1 MLNELAT
8 EFKSE
13 LNCIRDNM
21 EKYITFLYQLKK
33 KSLII
38 MVIKKKLHT
47 NLNLLIVL
55 DLCQIH
61 YQSLLITCLEFLN
74 IKNVYHV

>member
-8 EFKSE
+8 EFKGE

-38 MVIKKKLHT
+38 MAIKKQLHT

-61 YQSLLITCLEFLN
+61 YQSLLIRCLEFLN